1 MTSMSFFQRAATLVF
16 SLLLHG
22 FIAIAGFF
30 FASTEILPEEKAYR
44 VSLAEFA
51 PAQTSIAPGQEKKTT
66 SASAEPQP
74 KMPIRPV
81 EPEVAPTPP
90 TPAPAVPAT
99 PVTPSRPK
107 PKPQNRTIKQ
117 TQDTENRTEQASAQK
132 SQTAT
137 MSQNSTE
144 TGGGT
149 AQGTARTMGDL
160 SVYAEDVVD
169 QRPSISRRVMPEY
182 PNKARRMNMQGQVVV
197 QLVVDVSGKPQQCT
211 MYSSSP
217 TGVFDE
223 AALAAARRT
232 RFLPGKVRGQPV
244 NTIVLIPYKFSLR

>member
-51 PAQTSIAPGQEKKTT
+51 PAQTPIAPGQEKKTT

-90 TPAPAVPAT
+90 KPAPVVPAK

-117 TQDTENRTEQASAQK
+117 THDTENRTEQASAQK

-149 AQGTARTMGDL
+149 AQGAAPTMGDL
-160 SVYAEDVVD
+160 SAYTEDVVD

-211 MYSSSP
+211 IYSSSP

>member
-1 MTSMSFFQRAATLVF
+1 MTSMSFFQHAATLVF
-16 SLLLHG
+16 FLLLHG

-30 FASTEILPEEKAYR
+30 FASTEILPEEKSYR

-90 TPAPAVPAT
+90 KPAPVVPAK

-149 AQGTARTMGDL
+149 AQGAAPTMGDL
-160 SVYAEDVVD
+160 SAYTEDVVD

-182 PNKARRMNMQGQVVV
+182 PNKARRMNMQG
-197 QLVVDVSGKPQQCT
+197 
-211 MYSSSP
+211 
-217 TGVFDE
+217 
-223 AALAAARRT
+223 
-232 RFLPGKVRGQPV
+232 
-244 NTIVLIPYKFSLR
+244 

>member
-1 MTSMSFFQRAATLVF
+1 MTSMSFFQRAATVVF

-90 TPAPAVPAT
+90 KPAPVVPAK

-117 TQDTENRTEQASAQK
+117 TQDT
-132 SQTAT
+132 
-137 MSQNSTE
+137 
-144 TGGGT
+144 
-149 AQGTARTMGDL
+149 
-160 SVYAEDVVD
+160 
-169 QRPSISRRVMPEY
+169 
-182 PNKARRMNMQGQVVV
+182 
-197 QLVVDVSGKPQQCT
+197 
-211 MYSSSP
+211 
-217 TGVFDE
+217 
-223 AALAAARRT
+223 
-232 RFLPGKVRGQPV
+232 
-244 NTIVLIPYKFSLR
+244 